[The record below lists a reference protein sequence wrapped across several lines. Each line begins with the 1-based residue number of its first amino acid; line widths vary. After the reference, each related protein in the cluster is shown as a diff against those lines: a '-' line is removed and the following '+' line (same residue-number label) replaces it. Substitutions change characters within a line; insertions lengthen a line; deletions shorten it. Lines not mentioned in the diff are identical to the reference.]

1 MNLRNVFRPVMV
13 TAVALVVTAGLSL
26 PGAASANAARPAAAL
41 AAANTCVLKTLNTG
55 NYLTAVGAGG
65 RTTDVI
71 HTDATRI
78 GSWET
83 FTFVDSG
90 DRNPTRYGIRTSKGF
105 YLTAVGGGG
114 RVSDVIHSD
123 ATRLQAWEK
132 FKVIV
137 LEGNVVV
144 LQTISGHYLT
154 AVDGGGRV
162 SDTVHSN
169 ATVIGSWERFLLTCG
184 F

>member
-1 MNLRNVFRPVMV
+1 MDLRNVFRSAMV
-13 TAVALVVTAGLSL
+13 TAVALVVTVGLSL
-26 PGAASANAARPAAAL
+26 PGAASAKAARPAAAL
-41 AAANTCVLKTLNTG
+41 GSAYNCVLKTLKTG

-78 GSWET
+78 GAWET
-83 FTFVDSG
+83 FTFVLTG
-90 DRNPTRYGIRTSKGF
+90 DNQYGIRTSKGY

-114 RVSDVIHSD
+114 RVTDVIHSD
-123 ATRLQAWEK
+123 ATQLQAWEK
-132 FKVIV
+132 FTLFE
-137 LEGNVVV
+137 LEGNVVT
-144 LQTISGHYLT
+144 LQTIDGHYLS

-162 SDTVHSN
+162 SDTIHSN
-169 ATVIGSWERFLLTCG
+169 ATVMGEQERFLITCG

>member
-26 PGAASANAARPAAAL
+26 SGAASADAARPAATL

-55 NYLTAVGAGG
+55 NYVTAVGAGG

-90 DRNPTRYGIRTSKGF
+90 DRNPTRYGIRTSNGH

-114 RVSDVIHSD
+114 RVTDVIHSD

-132 FKVIV
+132 FNLFV
-137 LEGNVVV
+137 LEGNVLA

-162 SDTVHSN
+162 SDTIHSN
-169 ATVIGSWERFLLTCG
+169 ATVIGPWERFLITCG